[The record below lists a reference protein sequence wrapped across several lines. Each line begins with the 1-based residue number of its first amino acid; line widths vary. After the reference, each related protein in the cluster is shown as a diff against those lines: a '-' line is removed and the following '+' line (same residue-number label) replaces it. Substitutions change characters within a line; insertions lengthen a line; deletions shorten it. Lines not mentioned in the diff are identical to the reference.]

1 MGLITELW
9 HGKDLYRI
17 FMNQECERQTIKGK
31 VLDVGSGIKL
41 ASYHRFLKKE
51 ECATI
56 ENLDLGFESNS
67 GKKIDLEKDFLPRQ
81 TESVDTILL
90 FNVLEHLYNYSL
102 VLSEIKRIL
111 KPGGALIGVVPFL
124 VAYHPDPRDYWR
136 FTRESLERIFAAV
149 GFSDIQIKSFGYG
162 PLSAGF
168 SQMEIV
174 LPRLLKIILLPC
186 VFFGDWLITKFRPK
200 MNKDKFSLGLFF
212 TLTK

>member
-1 MGLITELW
+1 M
-9 HGKDLYRI
+9 
-17 FMNQECERQTIKGK
+17 
-31 VLDVGSGIKL
+31 
-41 ASYHRFLKKE
+41 
-51 ECATI
+51 
-56 ENLDLGFESNS
+56 
-67 GKKIDLEKDFLPRQ
+67 PRQ